1 MRRQKRDKSNRAF
14 TRGYQTGVH
23 GKSKD
28 LCPYHDIEARQS
40 WLTGWR
46 TGREDQWDGYVGT
59 AGVSHAPV
67 S

>member
-1 MRRQKRDKSNRAF
+1 MRRQKRDKHQRAF
-14 TRGYQTGVH
+14 TRGYHIGMH

-28 LCPYHDIEARQS
+28 LCPYHESEARQA

-46 TGREDQWDGYVGT
+46 NGREDNWDGYVGT
-59 AGVSHAPV
+59 AGVSKSPL